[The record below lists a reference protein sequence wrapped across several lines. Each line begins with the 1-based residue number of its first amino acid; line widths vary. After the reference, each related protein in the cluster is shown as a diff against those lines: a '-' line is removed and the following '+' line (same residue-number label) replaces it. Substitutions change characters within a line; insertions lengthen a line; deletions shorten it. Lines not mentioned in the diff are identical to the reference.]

1 MKKTLFIFILL
12 LTAIGV
18 NAQSKTRGGD
28 NKIDAS
34 TVSQITFNGDNVT
47 IKYNDGTSA
56 TFDME
61 TVTIDFSKV
70 TSIGERAF
78 KDCKKL
84 SQIVLPNS
92 IEEVGVACFWGCC
105 SLKEIYLIDLFD
117 FSDIHLRIYQYSLFF
132 GFQGNLF
139 FELKFHVL
147 F

>member
-47 IKYNDGTSA
+47 IKYND
-56 TFDME
+56 ME

-70 TSIGERAF
+70 TSIGERIEMT
-78 KDCKKL
+78 KKMGL
-84 SQIVLPNS
+84 EGKQVYD
-92 IEEVGVACFWGCC
+92 
-105 SLKEIYLIDLFD
+105 LKGRKAGKSAAALKKGIYVIDGKKV
-117 FSDIHLRIYQYSLFF
+117 II
-132 GFQGNLF
+132 
-139 FELKFHVL
+139 K
-147 F
+147 

>member
-1 MKKTLFIFILL
+1 MQFNIIKSYDMKKTLFIFILL

-70 TSIGERAF
+70 TSIGERIEMT
-78 KDCKKL
+78 KKMGL
-84 SQIVLPNS
+84 EGKQVYD
-92 IEEVGVACFWGCC
+92 
-105 SLKEIYLIDLFD
+105 LKGRKAGKSAAALKKGIYVIDGKKV
-117 FSDIHLRIYQYSLFF
+117 II
-132 GFQGNLF
+132 
-139 FELKFHVL
+139 K
-147 F
+147 

>member
-28 NKIDAS
+28 NMIDAS

-70 TSIGERAF
+70 TSIGERIEMT
-78 KDCKKL
+78 KKMGL
-84 SQIVLPNS
+84 EGKQVYD
-92 IEEVGVACFWGCC
+92 
-105 SLKEIYLIDLFD
+105 LKGRKAGKSAAALKKGIYVIDGKKV
-117 FSDIHLRIYQYSLFF
+117 II
-132 GFQGNLF
+132 
-139 FELKFHVL
+139 K
-147 F
+147 